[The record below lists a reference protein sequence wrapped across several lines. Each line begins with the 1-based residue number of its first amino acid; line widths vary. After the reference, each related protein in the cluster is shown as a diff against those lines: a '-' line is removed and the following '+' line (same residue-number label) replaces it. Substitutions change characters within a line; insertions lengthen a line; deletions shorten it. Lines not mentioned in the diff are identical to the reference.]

1 MDEKTKIMV
10 ALGVSTAVNCIPC
23 FQHYYGKA
31 GKMGLTAE
39 EIKEAVEVANQVKN
53 GANLSI
59 KAAVYDCLGGE
70 KQNPQ
75 GCGGSLT
82 SSCCP

>member
-31 GKMGLTAE
+31 GKLGLTAE

-53 GANLSI
+53 GANLTI
-59 KAAVYDCLGGE
+59 KAAVNDCIGGE
-70 KQNPQ
+70 QRNHQ
-75 GCGGSLT
+75 ACGGSSG